1 MSGPRPLSL
10 VAKPQPVP
18 PPTGGR
24 VVPRILGILNVT
36 PDSFSDG
43 GRHAAPDAA
52 LAAARAMINAGAA
65 MVDIGGESTRPG
77 APPVSE
83 AEEIARVAPV
93 LERLTGSGI
102 PFSIDTRN
110 AAVMA
115 RAVDAGAAMVN
126 DVSALTHDARA
137 LPAIARRNCD
147 VVLMHMQ
154 GTPATMQVAPHYEDV
169 VVEVHAWLVERI
181 RACVAGGIA
190 RSRIVIDPGIG
201 FGKTV
206 EHNLTLLRGLS
217 RFRDLGCPVM
227 LGASRKGFIGGP
239 VEGRLPGSLVLAVHA
254 AAQGVSWVRVHDV
267 PETLQALQVWAA
279 LNR

>member
-1 MSGPRPLSL
+1 M
-10 VAKPQPVP
+10 
-18 PPTGGR
+18 
-24 VVPRILGILNVT
+24 VPRILGILNLT

-43 GRHAAPDAA
+43 GRYPTPDAA
-52 LAAARAMINAGAA
+52 LTTARAMIEAGAA

-77 APPVSE
+77 APPVPE
-83 AEEIARVAPV
+83 AEEIARVQPV
-93 LERLTGSGI
+93 LDRLSHSGI

-126 DVSALTHDARA
+126 DISALTHDPRA
-137 LPAIARRNCD
+137 MSAVARRNCD

-154 GTPATMQVAPHYEDV
+154 GTPATMQVAPHYGDV
-169 VVEVHAWLVERI
+169 IVEVHAWLVERI

-201 FGKTV
+201 FGKTA

-227 LGASRKGFIGGP
+227 LGASRKGFIGGA
-239 VEGRLPGSLVLAVHA
+239 VGDRLPGSLVIAVHA
-254 AAQGVSWVRVHDV
+254 AAQGLSWVRVHDV
-267 PETLQALQVWAA
+267 PETVQALKVWAT
-279 LNR
+279 LNP

>member
-1 MSGPRPLSL
+1 
-10 VAKPQPVP
+10 
-18 PPTGGR
+18 
-24 VVPRILGILNVT
+24 
-36 PDSFSDG
+36 
-43 GRHAAPDAA
+43 
-52 LAAARAMINAGAA
+52 

-77 APPVSE
+77 APLVSE
-83 AEEIARVAPV
+83 AEEIARVTPV
-93 LERLTGSGI
+93 LERLSGSGI

-126 DVSALTHDARA
+126 DISALTHDPRA

-154 GTPATMQVAPHYEDV
+154 GTPATMQVAPRYDDV

-206 EHNLTLLRGLS
+206 EHNLTLLRSLS

-227 LGASRKGFIGGP
+227 LAASRKGFIGGP
-239 VEGRLPGSLVLAVHA
+239 VEDRLPGSLVLAVHA
-254 AAQGVSWVRVHDV
+254 AAQGMGWVRVHDV
-267 PETLQALQVWAA
+267 PETVQALKVWAM
-279 LNR
+279 LNP